1 MDREFKLEQVE
12 RMRADNNLDH
22 IDDNNLDRCE
32 RFIGGRNWSVE
43 VVAPQAVL
51 HLIPEWERKI
61 GGKFPFL

>member
-1 MDREFKLEQVE
+1 
-12 RMRADNNLDH
+12 MRADNNLDH